1 MMRSPAP
8 SLTSVP
14 PIARLVAVR
23 GSATPEEAARGDVP
37 ARYVR
42 VVGVVVRGD
51 QAIVAQLMNDR
62 APFEVETAQCSLE
75 RDGTWDEDSSGNSLG
90 GFLPTGDGI
99 GTFVA
104 WDEAPPWAVA
114 ARFVCREREQVV
126 AVDNGCAFAVFDD
139 VRFADEV
146 ERLFDGPQLSAWID
160 EAGKERTVERHEAPA
175 WMREHMRSRLE
186 RIHERRAG
194 QSTLIERWRRHKPE
208 A

>member
-1 MMRSPAP
+1 M
-8 SLTSVP
+8 LTVACARVHECP
-14 PIARLVAVR
+14 LVARLVAVN

-62 APFEVETAQCSLE
+62 SPFEVETAQCSRE
-75 RDGTWDEDSSGNSLG
+75 RDGTWDEDSSGNSTS

-126 AVDNGCAFAVFDD
+126 AVDNGCVLAVFDD

-160 EAGKERTVERHEAPA
+160 EAGKEQTVERHEAPA
-175 WMREHMRSRLE
+175 WMRERMRSRLE
-186 RIHERRAG
+186 RIREG
-194 QSTLIERWRRHKPE
+194 GPSILIERWGRNKPE